1 MALIV
6 AALSTSLGLI
16 KPVSPLFCAICIIA
30 CKVCYAFTF
39 LGIITICYFVYIYML
54 MCYVLINGNCI
65 GLHTVYQKFGVSKSF
80 FMKEIPIFKIVKD
93 HVTLKT

>member
-1 MALIV
+1 
-6 AALSTSLGLI
+6 
-16 KPVSPLFCAICIIA
+16 
-30 CKVCYAFTF
+30 
-39 LGIITICYFVYIYML
+39 ML

-93 HVTLKT
+93 HVTLKTWVMASDNIFKYNKIENQKIHNICFVG